1 MYLQLFLSFWPKHL
15 GFCMCAGVDDIEID
29 MATQKVTVTG
39 WADQKKVL
47 KAVRKTG
54 RRAELWQLPYNPEH
68 QDYTYHYYNQH
79 NCNGPLTYYAPQ
91 PASSY
96 NYYKHG
102 YNDQAPSYHQ
112 NPSHSTIFGYQTGA
126 TFSDENPNGCS
137 IMWWCIE
144 PWCNDK
150 CLSLKTICCGFKFGN
165 QFLHIKLG
173 IRLSFMISFR
183 LCKSE
188 SFVHWIQLIFLSV
201 LFFYFCDFFFQFV
214 LLSYNLMQK
223 HGFPTT
229 YDWNTILYNVKN
241 TQFAI
246 AINYGFQTM
255 GS

>member
-1 MYLQLFLSFWPKHL
+1 MTIIEMRVHMDCAGCEGKVKNTLQKLK
-15 GFCMCAGVDDIEID
+15 GVDDIEID

-79 NCNGPLTYYAPQ
+79 NCNGPLTFYAPQ

-102 YNDQAPSYHQ
+102 YNGQAPSYHQ

-137 IMWWCIE
+137 IM
-144 PWCNDK
+144 
-150 CLSLKTICCGFKFGN
+150 
-165 QFLHIKLG
+165 
-173 IRLSFMISFR
+173 
-183 LCKSE
+183 
-188 SFVHWIQLIFLSV
+188 
-201 LFFYFCDFFFQFV
+201 
-214 LLSYNLMQK
+214 
-223 HGFPTT
+223 
-229 YDWNTILYNVKN
+229 
-241 TQFAI
+241 
-246 AINYGFQTM
+246 
-255 GS
+255 